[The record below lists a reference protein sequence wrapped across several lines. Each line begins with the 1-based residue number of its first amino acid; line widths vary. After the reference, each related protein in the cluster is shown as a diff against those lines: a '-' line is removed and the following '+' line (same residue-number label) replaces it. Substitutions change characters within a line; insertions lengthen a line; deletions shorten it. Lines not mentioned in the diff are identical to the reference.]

1 MKNRYDK
8 VMENIEVSAEMR
20 DRILNNIKK
29 LDLNKTP
36 NKVVPFHNYKK
47 YLSIAAC
54 FVILLAGSFAIHN
67 IKSLTNETPPDLAVP
82 DIVEYSSAEE
92 LSKAIGFTVKEIQN
106 VPLEVE
112 TVQYTAFWKELGE
125 IQYAGQDNTVVLRM
139 AVSDEEVSGD
149 YAEYTSIKSIIIN
162 DYSVTFKGNNGKY
175 NLAVW
180 QTGGY
185 SYSVQFTKA
194 ISQQEMLTTVQS
206 VK

>member
-1 MKNRYDK
+1 MKNRYDE

-20 DRILNNIKK
+20 DRILNNIKE

-36 NKVVPFHNYKK
+36 NNVVPFRNYKK
-47 YLSIAAC
+47 YLSFAAC
-54 FVILLAGSFAIHN
+54 FVILLVGSFTIHN

-106 VPLEVE
+106 VPFDVE
-112 TVQYTAFWKELGE
+112 TVQYTAYWKELGE

-139 AVSDEEVSGD
+139 AASDEDVSGD
-149 YAEYTSIKSIIIN
+149 YTEYTNIKSFMIN
-162 DYSVTFKGNNGKY
+162 DDSVTFKGNDGKY
-175 NLAVW
+175 MLAVW

-185 SYSVQFTKA
+185 SYSLQFTKA
-194 ISQQEMLTTVQS
+194 ISEQEMLTTVQS